1 MNEIRALRLTPWVTR
16 LIAIN
21 GVILLLLSTVF
32 TDPRFF
38 NALMFDPSSFID
50 RPWTAVTYMF
60 VPGGLAPLVV
70 SSLVLALFGP
80 PVERRL
86 GGRQFGAYYLYCGV
100 GAALLALGLGTF
112 LRVDPFVGASGP
124 AYGVGLAFVL
134 FWPKTR
140 VAIAPLATPFTALTL
155 FAGLAGI
162 DLILGILGRDGIA
175 HLVHLGGAV
184 AGYAFFRL
192 QSIGNRR
199 QPAKPVPT
207 ARRAVVTPMR
217 VQEMGGDFRPA
228 VAVGN
233 PTNSTDDDV
242 DLLLDKIS
250 RFGMESLTSQE
261 RKLLREASERKRR
274 EQH

>member
-1 MNEIRALRLTPWVTR
+1 MHEIRALRLTPWVTR

-21 GVILLLLSTVF
+21 AVVLLLLSTVF
-32 TDPRFF
+32 TAPRFY
-38 NALMFDPSSFID
+38 NALMFDPAAFID
-50 RPWTAVTYMF
+50 RPWAALTYML
-60 VPGGLAPLVV
+60 VPGGLAPLAVN
-70 SSLVLALFGP
+70 SLMLALFGP

-100 GAALLALGLGTF
+100 GTALLSLALGTF
-112 LRVDPFVGASGP
+112 FRVDPFVGASGP

-134 FWPKTR
+134 FWPKAR
-140 VAIAPLATPFTALTL
+140 VGVAPLMAPLTALPL

-162 DLILGILGRDGIA
+162 DLLLGVLGRDGVG
-175 HLVHLGGAV
+175 HLVHVGGAL

-199 QPAKPVPT
+199 PPARPIPA

-228 VAVGN
+228 SAAGD
-233 PTNSTDDDV
+233 PANSTDHDV
-242 DLLLDKIS
+242 DRLLDKIS
-250 RFGMESLTSQE
+250 RSGMESLTSQE
-261 RKLLREASERKRR
+261 RKFLRETSERKRR